1 VIGRRLQGDTSSL
14 RELLNLGPTDKTDW
28 VEDALCAQT
37 DPDAFYPEK
46 GGSTREA
53 KQVCL
58 GCPVRSECLEYALD
72 RVERFGIWGGKSER
86 ERRKLLTQLDAAEGE
101 AA

>member
-1 VIGRRLQGDTSSL
+1 MIGRHFQGDTTSF
-14 RELLNLGPTDKTDW
+14 RELLNLGPADKTAW

-37 DPDAFYPEK
+37 NPDAFYPEK

-58 GCPVRSECLEYALD
+58 GCPVRSECLEYAMD
-72 RVERFGIWGGKSER
+72 RGERFGIWGGKSER
-86 ERRKLLTQLDAAEGE
+86 ERRKLLAQLDAAEGE